1 MRTAVFLEF
10 RPSTL
15 AAGCLLMAIKQNS
28 TKKQIGKKAG
38 HERSKSAQSA
48 LTLRQLPQVPS
59 NLEHPLYLWDG
70 EVEHLTKLSLYQD
83 IVPVYNMIKSRA
95 KPSKAVLDL

>member
-28 TKKQIGKKAG
+28 TKKQVGKKAT
-38 HERSKSAQSA
+38 HERSKSAQTVLSP
-48 LTLRQLPQVPS
+48 RQNPQGTS
-59 NLEHPLYLWDG
+59 NLEHPLHLWDQ
-70 EVEHLTKLSLYQD
+70 EVEQLTKLSLYQD
-83 IVPVYNMIKSRA
+83 IIPVYNMIKSRA